1 MIRQILGS
9 NIAIVGGGR
18 ACKAFLEFLADDIF
32 AGQRPEILGVADINQ
47 DAEGIRHA
55 LSLGIPTFADYTEF
69 FHLDRLDTLL
79 ELTNSHAII
88 ETLRDAKPPAL
99 RLIDH
104 FEARAIRDF
113 LMVREGQDRILP
125 RTAIRPT
132 PPGDIWLIF

>member
-1 MIRQILGS
+1 MIRQLLGS
-9 NIAIVGGGR
+9 NLAIVGGGR
-18 ACKAFLEFLADDIF
+18 TCKAFLEFLADDVF

-47 DAEGIRHA
+47 DADGIRHA
-55 LSLGIPTFADYTEF
+55 RSLGIPTFGDYTDLF
-69 FHLDRLDTLL
+69 RLDRLDTLL

-113 LMVREGQDRILP
+113 LMVGKVKIEVLP
-125 RTAIRPT
+125 RAGIRQT
-132 PPGDIWLIF
+132 PPGTPG